1 MLIGAIADDF
11 TGATDLGNMFVQGG
25 LRTLLLLGV
34 PAKDVELAGYD
45 AVIIALKSRSIPA
58 AKAVAQSVEA
68 LRWLQAKGAQRYYF
82 KYCSTFDSTPQ
93 GNIGPVTD
101 ALLDALDEDFTVVVP
116 AYPKYRRTVFQGHL
130 FVGDLRLDESPLRH
144 HPLNAMTDSSL
155 IRLMEAQ
162 SKGKAGLAPFAAVHA
177 GAKPLRKAL
186 DALRTQGKR
195 YAVIDTVLDDDLHA
209 IAEACAGMRL
219 LTGGSGLALGMAM
232 CTAQAP
238 AELTTGKTMTG
249 VQPSTSAALRPIFL
263 YGKGMKARTG
273 PGRKAV
279 LSGSCSQATLAQ
291 IAFARKSMPHYA
303 IDPADLAAG
312 KDVVSSVLAWATPLL
327 SSSPVL
333 IYSSADPA
341 IVSSV
346 QSTIGGHASEIIEQA
361 IAAIACKLVEAGVE
375 TLVVAGGETSGAVVQ
390 GLNISALKI
399 GAEIDPGV
407 PWVYTTGERP
417 LALALKSGNFGAE
430 DFFLKCTS
438 RRAVAMPL

>member
-34 PAKDVELAGYD
+34 PAKAVELAGYD
-45 AVIIALKSRSIPA
+45 TVIIALKSRSIPA

-68 LRWLQAKGAQRYYF
+68 LRWLQTKGAQRYYF

-101 ALLDALDEDFTVVVP
+101 ALLDALNEDFTVVVP

-144 HPLNAMTDSSL
+144 HPLNPMTDSSL

-162 SKGKAGLAPFAAVHA
+162 SKGKAGLVPFAAVHA

-195 YAVIDTVLDDDLHA
+195 YAVIDTVFDEDLHA

-232 CTAQAP
+232 CTARAP
-238 AELTTGKTMTG
+238 VELTTGKNMAD
-249 VQPSTSAALRPIFL
+249 VQPSPSTGAALRPIPL
-263 YGKGMKARTG
+263 YSKGMKARTG
-273 PGRKAV
+273 AGRKAV

-291 IAFARKSMPHYA
+291 IAFAKTSMPYYA
-303 IDPADLAAG
+303 VDPVDLAAG

-327 SSSPVL
+327 PASPVL
-333 IYSSADPA
+333 IYSSAEPA
-341 IVSSV
+341 TVKSV
-346 QSTIGGHASEIIEQA
+346 QTTIGKHASHLVEQA
-361 IAAIACKLVEAGVE
+361 IAAIACRLVEAGVE

-390 GLNISALKI
+390 GLNIAALEI

-407 PWVYTTGERP
+407 PWVYTTGARP

-438 RRAVAMPL
+438 

>member
-34 PAKDVELAGYD
+34 PASGVELARYD
-45 AVIIALKSRSIPA
+45 AVIIALKSRSISV

-68 LRWLQAKGAQRYYF
+68 LRWLQTKGAQRYYF

-101 ALLDALDEDFTVVVP
+101 ALLDALKEDFTVIVP

-130 FVGDLRLDESPLRH
+130 FVGDVRLDESPLRH
-144 HPLNAMTDSSL
+144 HPLNPMIDSSL

-162 SKGKAGLAPFAAVHA
+162 SNGKAGLVPFTTVHA

-186 DALRTQGKR
+186 DALRMHGKR
-195 YAVIDTVLDDDLHA
+195 YAVIDTVLDEDLHA
-209 IAEACAGMRL
+209 IAEACADMRL
-219 LTGGSGLALGMAM
+219 LTGGSGLALGMAI
-232 CTAQAP
+232 CTAHAS
-238 AELTTGKTMTG
+238 AELAAGKTMTG
-249 VQPSTSAALRPIFL
+249 LQPGTGADLHPITR
-263 YGKGMKARTG
+263 YGKGMKDRTG
-273 PGRKAV
+273 PGRRAV

-291 IAFARKSMPHYA
+291 IACARKSMPHYA
-303 IDPADLAAG
+303 IDPADLDAG
-312 KDVVSSVLAWATPLL
+312 KDVVSSVLAWAGPLL
-327 SSSPVL
+327 TTSPVL

-341 IVSSV
+341 TVKSV
-346 QSTIGGHASEIIEQA
+346 QSAIGEHASHLIEQA
-361 IAAIACKLVEAGVE
+361 IAAIACRLVEAGVE

-390 GLNISALKI
+390 GLNISALEI

-407 PWVYTTGERP
+407 PWVYTTGARP

-430 DFFLKCTS
+430 DFFLKCT
-438 RRAVAMPL
+438 A

>member
-34 PAKDVELAGYD
+34 PVHGVGLAGYD
-45 AVIIALKSRSIPA
+45 AVIIALKSRSVHA
-58 AKAVAQSVEA
+58 ANAVAQSVQA
-68 LRWLQAKGAQRYYF
+68 LHWLQSKGAQRYYF

-101 ALLDALDEDFTVVVP
+101 ALLDALNEDFTVVVP
-116 AYPKYRRTVFQGHL
+116 AYPKYRRTVFQGYL

-144 HPLNAMTDSSL
+144 HPLNPMTDSSL

-162 SKGKAGLAPFAAVHA
+162 SKGKAGLVPFTEVHA

-186 DALRTQGKR
+186 DTLRTQGKR
-195 YAVIDTVLDDDLHA
+195 YAVIDTVLDEDLHA

-219 LTGGSGLALGMAM
+219 LTGGSGLALGLAM
-232 CTAQAP
+232 CTARARRER
-238 AELTTGKTMTG
+238 ASGKTMAG
-249 VQPSTSAALRPIFL
+249 VQPGTGASLQPIPL
-263 YGKGMKARTG
+263 NGKGMKGRTG
-273 PGRKAV
+273 PGRTAV

-291 IAFARKSMPHYA
+291 IAFARKSMPHCA
-303 IDPADLAAG
+303 IDPADLGAG
-312 KDVVSSVLAWATPLL
+312 KDVVSSVVAWATPLL
-327 SSSPVL
+327 PKSPVL
-333 IYSSADPA
+333 IYSSADP
-341 IVSSV
+341 VTVKTV
-346 QSTIGGHASEIIEQA
+346 QSSIGEHASHLIEQA
-361 IAAIACKLVEAGVE
+361 IAAIACRLVEAAVE

-390 GLNISALKI
+390 GLNISALEI

-407 PWVYTTGERP
+407 PWVYTTGARP

-438 RRAVAMPL
+438 

>member
-34 PAKDVELAGYD
+34 PVKSVQLAGYE
-45 AVIIALKSRSIPA
+45 AVIIALKSRSIA
-58 AKAVAQSVEA
+58 AANAVAQSVQA
-68 LRWLQAKGAQRYYF
+68 LRWLQTEGAQRYYF
-82 KYCSTFDSTPQ
+82 KYCSTFDSTPR

-101 ALLDALDEDFTVVVP
+101 ALLDALKEDFTVVVP

-130 FVGDLRLDESPLRH
+130 FVGDLRLDESPLQH
-144 HPLNAMTDSSL
+144 HPLNPMTDSSL

-162 SKGKAGLAPFAAVHA
+162 SKGKAGLAPFAKVHA

-186 DALRTQGKR
+186 DALRMQGKR
-195 YAVIDTVLDDDLHA
+195 YAVIDTVLDEDLHA

-219 LTGGSGLALGMAM
+219 LTGGSGLALGMAI
-232 CTAQAP
+232 CTAHAP
-238 AELTTGKTMTG
+238 AGLTNGNTMDG
-249 VQPSTSAALRPIFL
+249 LQPSAGAALRPVPL
-263 YGKGMKARTG
+263 HGKDIKARTG
-273 PGRKAV
+273 PGRTAV

-291 IAFARKSMPHYA
+291 IAFARKSMPCYA

-312 KDVVSSVLAWATPLL
+312 KDVVSSVLAWATTLLPVSPL
-327 SSSPVL
+327 L

-341 IVSSV
+341 TVKSV
-346 QSTIGGHASEIIEQA
+346 QSTIGAHTSHLIEQA
-361 IAAIACKLVEAGVE
+361 IAAIARRLVEAGVE

-390 GLNISALKI
+390 GLNISALEI

-407 PWVYTTGERP
+407 PWVYTTGETP

-438 RRAVAMPL
+438 